1 MLAVEELA
9 VLVVLAEIHSQSA
22 ALNLVT
28 DN

>member
-9 VLVVLAEIHSQSA
+9 VLAVLAEIHSQCA
-22 ALNLVT
+22 ALTLVT